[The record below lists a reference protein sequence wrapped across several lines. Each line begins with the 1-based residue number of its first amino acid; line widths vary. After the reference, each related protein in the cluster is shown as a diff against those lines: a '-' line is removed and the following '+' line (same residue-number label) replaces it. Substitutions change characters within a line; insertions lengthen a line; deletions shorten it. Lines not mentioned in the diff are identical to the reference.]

1 MVEPEITTSERRG
14 LSLTFH
20 TNVLWCDCF
29 VVDFTWLRRS
39 SSITASTRNITLCVF
54 WRTGSVC
61 ICRHNTYQV
70 AIVRRSLSPSYLR
83 HNSSSRWHDVS
94 LLTSRTSCICYSK
107 TNELL
112 KQNTLDILIFFFFW
126 FIHSFLYLGD
136 VWLCEVTLWLAYWV
150 LLSDCLAVI
159 TARNSHIC
167 SRCASNISLFTR
179 HQASLPFKK
188 CRP

>member
-112 KQNTLDILIFFFFW
+112 KQNTLDILIFFFFLVHSLL
-126 FIHSFLYLGD
+126 FIPRGRVIVWGHTLTSILSFALRLSGSNHSQEFTHLLT
-136 VWLCEVTLWLAYWV
+136 LC
-150 LLSDCLAVI
+150 
-159 TARNSHIC
+159 
-167 SRCASNISLFTR
+167 F
-179 HQASLPFKK
+179 
-188 CRP
+188 

>member
-1 MVEPEITTSERRG
+1 MLSCLPMFQLKNKEVMVEPEITTSERRG

-112 KQNTLDILIFFFFW
+112 KQNTLDILIFFFFGS
-126 FIHSFLYLGD
+126 FTPFYTSGTCDCVRSHSD
-136 VWLCEVTLWLAYWV
+136 
-150 LLSDCLAVI
+150 
-159 TARNSHIC
+159 
-167 SRCASNISLFTR
+167 
-179 HQASLPFKK
+179 
-188 CRP
+188 